1 MQASSRSAS
10 YRSASCRAE
19 MPRML
24 LKCSALRPLG
34 LDAGGGWAAAR
45 TSEGAGTIQFAGD
58 GGLCPA
64 RMPRCRSGLLTIG
77 VYSDTPQAMAVTY
90 PRKLVNNMG
99 AREVMAEVVK
109 ERKLQVLF
117 LNSYRFNEQR
127 SCQELTTLIEALDGQ
142 PRDLCRELSHHI
154 SDEARHAV
162 WLTDLLCDLGEDIGN
177 PPTGSYIDE
186 LNRLFDKS
194 GGEIQQEDGLIA
206 VLASINST
214 EKRGCQAFSAH
225 IHALRHAPATEEN
238 IRIRET
244 IEKILPEEA
253 GHVSWGSR
261 WLGKIASRSA
271 EHRARVNAAKNKYSM
286 IEHAAFEAGMDIT
299 AGAEL
304 RRLANLVE
312 ITNTLPVWDRP
323 AYLMERLS
331 GSLLAPDLQKSRF
344 LAVQRVLQ
352 DKPEKLVEQ
361 FIPMFLSGLQHLRP
375 SVATGN

>member
-1 MQASSRSAS
+1 
-10 YRSASCRAE
+10 
-19 MPRML
+19 ML
-24 LKCSALRPLG
+24 LKGFVRLPLG
-34 LDAGGGWAAAR
+34 LDAGGSWAAAR
-45 TSEGAGTIQFAGD
+45 TSEGGGTTQFAGD

-64 RMPRCRSGLLTIG
+64 RRPRCRSGLLTIG
-77 VYSDTPQAMAVTY
+77 TYSDTTLAMAVTY

-99 AREVMAEVVK
+99 AREVMREVVK

-225 IHALRHAPATEEN
+225 INALRHAPASEEN

-244 IEKILPEEA
+244 LEKILPEEA

-304 RRLANLVE
+304 RRVANLVE
-312 ITNTLPVWDRP
+312 ISNTLPVWDRP

-375 SVATGN
+375 SVASGN

>member
-1 MQASSRSAS
+1 
-10 YRSASCRAE
+10 
-19 MPRML
+19 
-24 LKCSALRPLG
+24 
-34 LDAGGGWAAAR
+34 
-45 TSEGAGTIQFAGD
+45 
-58 GGLCPA
+58 
-64 RMPRCRSGLLTIG
+64 
-77 VYSDTPQAMAVTY
+77 MAVTY
-90 PRKLVNNMG
+90 PRKLVNNLS
-99 AREVMAEVVK
+99 ARDVMAEVVK

-162 WLTDLLCDLGEDIGN
+162 WLTDLLCDMGEEIAN
-177 PPTGSYIDE
+177 PPSGNYIDE

-206 VLASINST
+206 VLASINAT

-225 IHALRHAPATEEN
+225 IHALREHAPASEEN

-261 WLGKIASRSA
+261 WLGKIASRSP
-271 EHRARVNAAKNKYSM
+271 EHRARVNAAKRKYSL
-286 IEHAAFEAGMDIT
+286 IEHAAFSAGMDIT

-312 ITNTLPVWDRP
+312 ITNTLPVWQRP
-323 AYLMERLS
+323 AYLMERLPQA
-331 GSLLAPDLQKSRF
+331 LLAPDLQKSRF
-344 LAVQRVLQ
+344 LAVQRVMQ

-361 FIPMFLSGLQHLRP
+361 FIPMFLSGLQNLRP
-375 SVATGN
+375 TVTQGT